1 MSTNNSFPNQ
11 LMLANQTSLKL
22 YNEKAKIEENNE
34 SEQQT
39 PETSKIA
46 PDTKG
51 GMVFEMET
59 QRTVT
64 SS

>member
-1 MSTNNSFPNQ
+1 
-11 LMLANQTSLKL
+11 MLANQTSLKL
-22 YNEKAKIEENNE
+22 YNEKAKIEEKNE

>member
-22 YNEKAKIEENNE
+22 YNEKAKIEEKNE

-39 PETSKIA
+39 PEIYKIA

-51 GMVFEMET
+51 GMIFDMET
-59 QRTVT
+59 
-64 SS
+64 